1 MARTKSKSAK
11 SWERLLVLLT
21 SGGPVTKKQ
30 IEKNVNYD
38 FMYRLSSLIYEI
50 KLYGGVIKVQKEGRK
65 VVSYELVN
73 IPEMQKYLA
82 SRGLSTSKDV
92 SVEKLTDLKA
102 KKVVE
107 TKSADV
113 ATVEVDVIEV
123 TEVTA

>member
-82 SRGLSTSKDV
+82 SRGLLASKDE

-102 KKVVE
+102 KKVV
-107 TKSADV
+107 KPVSADV
-113 ATVEVDVIEV
+113 ATAEVDVIEV